1 MQNPKKKL
9 NCKYIQRKTININI
23 KKASF
28 ITLHFIENRIKIG
41 VELHWTADSWWK
53 ISDWKDIGF
62 NAVDREN
69 GRNTLPDVQATGRSI
84 R

>member
-41 VELHWTADSWWK
+41 VELH
-53 ISDWKDIGF
+53 
-62 NAVDREN
+62 
-69 GRNTLPDVQATGRSI
+69 
-84 R
+84 